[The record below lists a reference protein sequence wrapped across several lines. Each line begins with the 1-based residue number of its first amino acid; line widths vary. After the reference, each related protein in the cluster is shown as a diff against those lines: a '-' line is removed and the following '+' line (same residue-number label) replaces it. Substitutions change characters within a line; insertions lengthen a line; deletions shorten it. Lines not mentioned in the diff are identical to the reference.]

1 MRRCF
6 LHKASALAVLLAG
19 CGSAWAE
26 DFAFFHENVMGT
38 SLELRVRADSAED
51 AATAEARVLGEI
63 DRLTKVFSG
72 YDSSSEF
79 SRWQATV
86 NRPTALSTEL
96 LDVLAQSDAWRSA
109 SGGAFDPRVQAMTE
123 LWEAAAAKNRLPTAE
138 SLARIKAL
146 MARPAWRLDEKGGT
160 AERLTACPISLNAI
174 AKGAIVEF
182 ASDAAFRDRAG
193 VRGLLLNIGGDL
205 RVRGEMEAV
214 VGVGS
219 PWKDSETTEP
229 IDRIRVRNRAVA
241 TSGDYHRGARIGGK
255 WYSHIFD
262 PRTGRPASGISS
274 ATVIAERSADAD
286 ALATIFNVLTPAES
300 LKLIGTVPNAECL
313 IVESS
318 GKRWQSGGWNAY
330 QAVALATS
338 AQASSPKAA
347 ATAKSGWGADHELE
361 IKFEINS
368 AESKTRSYRRPYVA
382 VWVEDEQGKVV
393 RNLIVWVSMG
403 GAGPDRWLP
412 DLKRWYKAER
422 ARRDIDG
429 TDTVHT
435 IGRSTRPPGEYSVV
449 WNGLDDDK
457 QPVPPGKYTI
467 FIETARE
474 HGTHQSI
481 RKEVTLADKP
491 FSEELKGNVEIRS
504 AAVEYRPKTPDR
516 AAAK

>member
-6 LHKASALAVLLAG
+6 IRNASALAVLLVA
-19 CGSAWAE
+19 CESTWAE
-26 DFAFFHENVMGT
+26 DFAYFHENVMGT
-38 SLELRVRADSAED
+38 SLELRVRADRAED
-51 AATAEARVLGEI
+51 AAGAEARVLGEI
-63 DRLTKVFSG
+63 ERLSKIFSG
-72 YDSSSEF
+72 YDASSEF
-79 SRWQATV
+79 SRWQATA
-86 NRPTALSTEL
+86 NRPAALSTEL
-96 LDVLAQSDAWRSA
+96 LDVLARSDAWRIA
-109 SGGAFDPRVQAMTE
+109 SGGAFDPRVQALTD
-123 LWEAAAAKNRLPTAE
+123 LWGAAAAKDQIPTAE
-138 SLARIKAL
+138 SVARVKAL
-146 MARPAWRLDEKGGT
+146 MALPAWRIDTEART

-174 AKGAIVEF
+174 AKGAIVEL
-182 ASDAAFRDRAG
+182 ACDAAFRDGAG
-193 VRGLLLNIGGDL
+193 VRGLLLNVGGDL

-229 IDRIRVRNRAVA
+229 IERIRVRNRAVA

-286 ALATIFNVLTPAES
+286 ALATILNVLTPAES
-300 LKLIGTVPNAECL
+300 LKLVATVPNAECL
-313 IVESS
+313 IVESG
-318 GKRWQSGGWNAY
+318 GKLWRSAGWNAY
-330 QAVALATS
+330 QAVALASPAQVSPPKS
-338 AQASSPKAA
+338 AAP
-347 ATAKSGWGADHELE
+347 ATGWGADHELA
-361 IKFEINS
+361 IKFEINP

-382 VWVEDEQGKVV
+382 LWVEDEQGKVV
-393 RNLIVWVSMG
+393 RNLILWVSMG

-422 ARRDIDG
+422 ARRDLDG

-457 QPVPPGKYTI
+457 QPVPSGKYTI

-474 HGTHQSI
+474 HGTYQSI
-481 RKEVTLADKP
+481 REEVTLADKP
-491 FSEELKGNVEIRS
+491 FSEELKGNAEIRS
-504 AAVEYRPKTPDR
+504 ATVEYRPKTPDS
-516 AAAK
+516 AGAK